1 MASLPYPRTHQTIFP
16 QNPTQPKHL
25 CTSVHICRRLF
36 SAKSFCEFRDFRGRT
51 PRKHQTIFP
60 QNPQN
65 PQKFMTQNIL
75 PQIAQMC
82 TD

>member
-25 CTSVHICRRLF
+25 WASVHICRRLF
-36 SAKSFCEFRDFRGRT
+36 SAKSFCEFRDLRGRT

-65 PQKFMTQNIL
+65 PQKFMTQDIL
-75 PQIAQMC
+75 PQIAQMG